1 LLSRVYAVQK
11 RTSIVSVRPLGGVK
25 VLDVTRI
32 VSGPLA
38 CQFLAAL
45 GADVIRVE
53 PPGGDHTWRT
63 PPFVGPDGA
72 HPGPRGPDDIPLA
85 PLRRGRGKRNVVLD
99 IKDPRGVALF
109 LDLVAWADVLVDNFR
124 PGVLDGL
131 GLSRDVLT
139 ARNDRLIHC
148 SITGYGQDG
157 PYRDR
162 PAMDAVIQAT
172 SGFMAKTGF
181 PDGPPVKSG
190 AMIGDE
196 IPAVFAALGVLAA
209 LRARDQDGQ
218 GRFVDLSMFEAL
230 LTILWDE
237 PIDHYEDAGL
247 GPRFGNTDPRAGPI
261 GVFATRDG
269 HVAMVLTGD
278 DQWPPLCAA
287 MARPDLAHHTSAT
300 RRGDTLTV
308 INAAIG
314 EWCATLAT
322 DDAVAVISGCGI
334 PCGPVQ
340 PPWVGRRDPH
350 VAARRSL
357 ERLGHAL
364 LDEPTQYLGARL
376 PFLIDDVDLSSTPA
390 EPLGASTDAVLRQ
403 VCGLSDDDLAS
414 LRADGVVG

>member
-1 LLSRVYAVQK
+1 M
-11 RTSIVSVRPLGGVK
+11 SVKPLGGVK

-45 GADVIRVE
+45 GADVVRVE

-63 PPFVGPDGA
+63 PPFVGPGGA

-99 IKDPRGVALF
+99 VKDPRGVALF
-109 LDLVAWADVLVDNFR
+109 LDLVGWADVLVDNFR

-139 ARNDRLIHC
+139 ARNDRLVHC

-209 LRARDQDGQ
+209 LRARDQDGK

-261 GVFATRDG
+261 GVFGTRDG
-269 HVAMVLTGD
+269 HVAMVLTSD
-278 DQWPPLCAA
+278 EQWAPLCAA

-300 RRGDTLTV
+300 RRGDTLRV
-308 INAAIG
+308 INTAIG
-314 EWCATLAT
+314 EWCATLGT
-322 DDAVAVISGCGI
+322 DEVVAVLDGCGI
-334 PCGPVQ
+334 PAGPVQ

-364 LDEPTQYLGARL
+364 LDEPTAYLGARL
-376 PFLIDDVDLSSTPA
+376 PFLIDDVDLSTSAA
-390 EPLGASTDAVLRQ
+390 EPLGMSTDTVLREL
-403 VCGLSDDDLAS
+403 CGVSDTDLAT
-414 LRADGVVG
+414 LRADGVIA

>member
-1 LLSRVYAVQK
+1 
-11 RTSIVSVRPLGGVK
+11 VSVKPLGGVK

-45 GADVIRVE
+45 GADVVRIE

-63 PPFVGPDGA
+63 PPFVGPDGVN
-72 HPGPRGPDDIPLA
+72 PGPRGADDIPLA

-99 IKDPRGVALF
+99 IKDPRGVALL
-109 LDLVAWADVLVDNFR
+109 LDLVTWADVLVDNFR

-139 ARNDRLIHC
+139 ARNNRLVHC

-209 LRARDQDGQ
+209 LRARDQDGK

-261 GVFATRDG
+261 GVFATSNG
-269 HVAMVLTGD
+269 HVAMVLTSD
-278 DQWPPLCAA
+278 DQWAPLCAA

-300 RRGDTLTV
+300 RRGDTLAV

-314 EWCATLAT
+314 EWCATLTT
-322 DDAVAVISGCGI
+322 DDVVSILDDCGI
-334 PCGPVQ
+334 PVGPVQ
-340 PPWVGRRDPH
+340 PPWVGRHDPH
-350 VAARRSL
+350 VAARGAL

-364 LDEPTQYLGARL
+364 LDEPTAYLGARL
-376 PFLIDDVDLSSTPA
+376 PFLIDDVDLSTSAA
-390 EPLGASTDAVLRQ
+390 EPLGLSTDAVLRDL
-403 VCGLSDDDLAS
+403 CGVSEADLAA
-414 LRADGVVG
+414 LRADGVIA

>member
-1 LLSRVYAVQK
+1 M
-11 RTSIVSVRPLGGVK
+11 SVRALGGVK
-25 VLDVTRI
+25 VVDVTRI

-63 PPFVGPDGA
+63 PPFVGPNGV
-72 HPGPRGPDDIPLA
+72 HRGPPGPDDIPLA
-85 PLRRGRGKRNVVLD
+85 PLRRSRGKRSVVLD
-99 IKDPRGVALF
+99 LKTARGVELF

-124 PGVLDGL
+124 PGVMDGL
-131 GLSRDVLT
+131 GLGPDVLT
-139 ARNDRLIHC
+139 ARNPRLVHC
-148 SITGYGQDG
+148 SITGYGQHG

-209 LRARDQDGQ
+209 LRARDQDGR
-218 GRFVDLSMFEAL
+218 GRVVDLSMFEAL

-261 GVFATRDG
+261 GVFATADG
-269 HVAMVLTGD
+269 HVAMVLTSD
-278 DQWPPLCAA
+278 DQWGPLCAA

-300 RRGDTLTV
+300 RRGDTLAV
-308 INAAIG
+308 INTAIA
-314 EWCATLAT
+314 EWCAALTTADTIATL
-322 DDAVAVISGCGI
+322 DACGI
-334 PCGPVQ
+334 PAGAVQ

-357 ERLGHAL
+357 EPLGHAL
-364 LDEPTQYLGARL
+364 LDEPTPYLGARL
-376 PFLIDDVDLSSTPA
+376 PFLIDDVDFSVSPA
-390 EPLGASTDAVLRQ
+390 EPLGASTDAVLREISR
-403 VCGLSDDDLAS
+403 LSDDDLAR
-414 LRADGVVG
+414 LRADGVIA

>member
-1 LLSRVYAVQK
+1 M
-11 RTSIVSVRPLGGVK
+11 SVRALGGVK
-25 VLDVTRI
+25 VVDVTRI

-45 GADVIRVE
+45 GADVVRVE

-72 HPGPRGPDDIPLA
+72 HAGPRGPDDIALA

-99 IKDPRGVALF
+99 VKDPRGVALF
-109 LDLVAWADVLVDNFR
+109 LDLVEWADVLVDNFR

-131 GLSRDVLT
+131 GLSRDVLI
-139 ARNDRLIHC
+139 ARNDRLVHC
-148 SITGYGQDG
+148 SITGYGQNG

-209 LRARDQDGQ
+209 LRARDQDGK

-269 HVAMVLTGD
+269 HVAMVLTSD
-278 DQWPPLCAA
+278 EQWAPLCDA

-300 RRGDTLTV
+300 RRGDTLAV
-308 INAAIG
+308 INAAIA

-322 DDAVAVISGCGI
+322 DDVVATLDACGI
-334 PCGPVQ
+334 PVGPVQ

-350 VAARRSL
+350 VAARGSL
-357 ERLGHAL
+357 HRLGHAL
-364 LDEPTQYLGARL
+364 LDEPTPYLGARL

-390 EPLGASTDAVLRQ
+390 EPLGLSTDAVLREI
-403 VCGLSDDDLAS
+403 CGVSDADLAA
-414 LRADGVVG
+414 LRADGVIA